1 MWSQHIDFHGGGDA
15 NLRKA
20 KLIFLLAALAA
31 AALFSCAVSESPA
44 SSDSGLVS
52 MFREKLTEEA
62 ELSSSENT
70 QILPSGIDD
79 DATVYWVKSGSV
91 YHRDPDCAQLR
102 RSSDLM
108 SGTAAQSGKNFAC
121 RFCCGK
127 SEDNAEETKL
137 PSGNAEST
145 GSTESGGSANITE
158 TIPDESQ
165 TVYWTPGGSVY
176 HSSKSCPSLA
186 KSENVK
192 SGTVKESGK
201 SRLCKKCASR

>member
-102 RSSDLM
+102 RSSDIM

-145 GSTESGGSANITE
+145 GSAENGGSANITE

>member
-15 NLRKA
+15 NFRKA

-91 YHRDPDCAQLR
+91 YHRDPYCAQLR
-102 RSSDLM
+102 RSSDIM

>member
-31 AALFSCAVSESPA
+31 ATLFSCAVSESPA

-102 RSSDLM
+102 RSSDIM

-165 TVYWTPGGSVY
+165 TVYWTLGGSVY

>member
-1 MWSQHIDFHGGGDA
+1 M
-15 NLRKA
+15 RKA

-102 RSSDLM
+102 RSSDIM

-192 SGTVKESGK
+192 FGTVKESGK

>member
-1 MWSQHIDFHGGGDA
+1 M
-15 NLRKA
+15 RKA

-62 ELSSSENT
+62 ELSSSDNT

-102 RSSDLM
+102 RSSDIM

-201 SRLCKKCASR
+201 SRLCKKCASC

>member
-1 MWSQHIDFHGGGDA
+1 M
-15 NLRKA
+15 RKA

-62 ELSSSENT
+62 ELSSSDNT

-102 RSSDLM
+102 RSSDIM

-127 SEDNAEETKL
+127 SEDNTEETKL

>member
-1 MWSQHIDFHGGGDA
+1 M
-15 NLRKA
+15 RKA

-44 SSDSGLVS
+44 SSNSGLVS

-102 RSSDLM
+102 RSSDIM

>member
-102 RSSDLM
+102 RSSDIM

-165 TVYWTPGGSVY
+165 PVYWTPGGSVY

>member
-1 MWSQHIDFHGGGDA
+1 M
-15 NLRKA
+15 RKA

-31 AALFSCAVSESPA
+31 AALFSCTVSESPA

-102 RSSDLM
+102 RSSDIM

>member
-102 RSSDLM
+102 RSSDIM

-158 TIPDESQ
+158 TIPNESQ

>member
-1 MWSQHIDFHGGGDA
+1 MQA
-15 NLRKA
+15 KAAVLRGSVPKWLPFV
-20 KLIFLLAALAA
+20 LIFLLAALAA

-102 RSSDLM
+102 RSSDIM

>member
-1 MWSQHIDFHGGGDA
+1 M
-15 NLRKA
+15 RKA

-31 AALFSCAVSESPA
+31 AALFSCTVSESPA
-44 SSDSGLVS
+44 SSDPGLVS

-102 RSSDLM
+102 RSSDIM

-165 TVYWTPGGSVY
+165 TVYWTPVGSVY

>member
-1 MWSQHIDFHGGGDA
+1 MWSKPIDFHGGGDA

-102 RSSDLM
+102 RSSDIM

>member
-1 MWSQHIDFHGGGDA
+1 MWSLHIDFHGGGDA
-15 NLRKA
+15 HLRKA

-102 RSSDLM
+102 RSSDIM

>member
-1 MWSQHIDFHGGGDA
+1 M
-15 NLRKA
+15 RKA

-102 RSSDLM
+102 RSSDIM

-158 TIPDESQ
+158 TIPYESQ